1 MSRKTLIYQ
10 VPAQEGNRDAGKR
23 FLIEEMPATRAER
36 WAMRALLALMG
47 NNVDLGDVKPEHGM
61 AGLMS
66 AGVHKLAALD
76 WETVQPLYDELLE
89 CVYALP
95 KPDNEAVRVRLTPAQ
110 TDSQIEEV
118 TTLLRLRA
126 EALGLHLGFSVGD
139 ALASLTAR
147 SVAPSSRSASTS
159 PA

>member
-1 MSRKTLIYQ
+1 
-10 VPAQEGNRDAGKR
+10 
-23 FLIEEMPATRAER
+23 
-36 WAMRALLALMG
+36 
-47 NNVDLGDVKPEHGM
+47 M

-66 AGVHKLAALD
+66 VGMDKLACLD
-76 WETVQPLYDELLE
+76 WATVQPLYDELLE

-110 TDSQIEEV
+110 TDSQVEEV

-139 ALASLTAR
+139 ALATLTAR
-147 SVAPSSRSASTS
+147 SAAETSRSASTS

>member
-1 MSRKTLIYQ
+1 MSRKTMIYQ
-10 VPAQEGNRDAGKR
+10 VPDEDGNRDAGKR
-23 FLIEEMPATRAER
+23 YLIEEMPATRAER
-36 WAMRALLALMG
+36 WAMRALLALIG
-47 NNVDLGDVKPEHGM
+47 GNVDLGDVKPGHGM

-66 AGVHKLAALD
+66 VGMDKLACLD
-76 WETVQPLYDELLE
+76 WATVQPLYDELLE

-110 TDSQIEEV
+110 TDSQVEEV

-139 ALASLTAR
+139 ALATLTAR
-147 SVAPSSRSASTS
+147 SAAETSRSASTS
-159 PA
+159 PV